1 MDSSLYNSFH
11 TLLNWQSNSLRTVH
25 VNVRCLWK
33 KLLVVLDCCEWGRN
47 ISSSIMSRWK
57 PKITQVCGTIPN
69 LWNYFLLFSFFISVF
84 PLHTLLV
91 PSFIPQILQ
100 HITFQ
105 IGQYRPHI
113 FYKIVHLNHIIT
125 WFISWGL
132 ESKTN
137 TGRGRKNS
145 LTPGYSQQFW
155 CCEYFSPVLTC
166 SCIIFFSLWLLKTDR
181 RRYLYGA
188 IIKQNSISN
197 LWIKWTP

>member
-11 TLLNWQSNSLRTVH
+11 TLLNWQSNSLWTVH

-33 KLLVVLDCCEWGRN
+33 KLLVVLGCCEWGRN
-47 ISSSIMSRWK
+47 ISSSMMSLWK
-57 PKITQVCGTIPN
+57 PKITQVCSTIPN
-69 LWNYFLLFSFFISVF
+69 LWNNFLLFSFFISVF

-100 HITFQ
+100 HIQFQ

-113 FYKIVHLNHIIT
+113 FYKIVHLNHIIA

-137 TGRGRKNS
+137 TGHGRKNS
-145 LTPGYSQQFW
+145 STPVRLQ
-155 CCEYFSPVLTC
+155 PVVLM
-166 SCIIFFSLWLLKTDR
+166 
-181 RRYLYGA
+181 
-188 IIKQNSISN
+188 
-197 LWIKWTP
+197 LWILFTRADLLLYHIFLPLVIENRQPQAFVGCYYKAKFY